1 MVQLAS
7 GPLTLSRQDWET
19 LNIILR
25 RIEDSL
31 AVIEGVRGEFTRRRW
46 THTDNAIY
54 YTDANGQ
61 ILHGFGSGF

>member
-7 GPLTLSRQDWET
+7 GSLALARDDWET
-19 LNIILR
+19 LRVLLG
-25 RIEDSL
+25 RIQDSIE
-31 AVIEGVRGEFTRRRW
+31 VIEGVRGEFTRRRW

-61 ILHGFGSGF
+61 ILHGFGNF